1 MCRWKSSISFNTAN
15 ERYPCSGGWVPRLV
29 IVSPPIEKLASSS
42 FGLCA
47 AALVGVEEIYAV
59 GGAQS
64 VAALAYGTESIQK
77 VFKITGPGN
86 AYVAEAKRQVYG
98 LVGIDSIAG
107 PSEIMV
113 VCDREDIPVE
123 FLVRDLLSQAEHDPD
138 AGQSSTSRDQAKGV
152 KKIGRIDPNLT

>member
-1 MCRWKSSISFNTAN
+1 MPGGRAV
-15 ERYPCSGGWVPRLV
+15 YPSTLLMNVIPAQVAGVPRLV
-29 IVSPPIEKLASSS
+29 IVSPPNRETGFPHHLVC
-42 FGLCA
+42 GA
-47 AALVGVEEIYAV
+47 AALVGVEEMYAV

-64 VAALAYGTESIQK
+64 VAALAYGTESIK
-77 VFKITGPGN
+77 RVVKITGPGN

-123 FLVRDLLSQAEHDPD
+123 FLVRDLLSQAETD
-138 AGQSSTSRDQAKGV
+138 SAKL
-152 KKIGRIDPNLT
+152 I